1 MTANA
6 DHVDGRIPFGV
17 YPPNG
22 TTRLCVSKIGLTSQ
36 CSQAQMT
43 RRPYYRAA
51 TSTPD
56 LQYMLQ
62 HYDPSPCLEIGLAKH
77 VVELCDLTSCFL
89 TLYLRCTLSG
99 LLFTCSISAALM

>member
-6 DHVDGRIPFGV
+6 DHVDARIPPAI
-17 YPPNG
+17 YPPTG
-22 TTRLCVSKIGLTSQ
+22 TTRLCVSKNGLTSQ

-43 RRPYYRAA
+43 TRPYYRVG
-51 TSTPD
+51 TSTLD
-56 LQYMLQ
+56 LQLQ
-62 HYDPSPCLEIGLAKH
+62 HYDPNPCLEIGLAKH

-99 LLFTCSISAALM
+99 PLFTCAISAAFM